1 MPFSKIKSHAKLN
14 LALNIINKRNSLHNI
29 ESIIAFVDLH
39 DVIFIKKI
47 KSKKHVISFYGR
59 FSKKISKNNT
69 ISKLIGILEN
79 KKILKNQKFKI
90 KIKKLIPNKA
100 GLGGGS
106 MNAASILRYF
116 VQKKIINIKKK
127 EIVKI
132 SKLIGSD
139 VILGFY
145 QKSQILNSK
154 NEIKYFDNVKKIYPL
169 IVKPSFGCSTKEI
182 YSKFR
187 KFDKAK
193 FNKGNK
199 KMFDLSFLRNM
210 KNSLEPVTFSKYPRL
225 KKIKLY
231 LENSLDPIFVRMTGS
246 GSALVAYF
254 HTKERCEHAK
264 KRFIQKYKNMWCI
277 TSKTI

>member
-90 KIKKLIPNKA
+90 KIKKVIPNKA

-145 QKSQILNSK
+145 PKSQILNSK
-154 NEIKYFDNVKKIYPL
+154 NEIKYFDNVKK
-169 IVKPSFGCSTKEI
+169 
-182 YSKFR
+182 
-187 KFDKAK
+187 
-193 FNKGNK
+193 
-199 KMFDLSFLRNM
+199 
-210 KNSLEPVTFSKYPRL
+210 
-225 KKIKLY
+225 
-231 LENSLDPIFVRMTGS
+231 
-246 GSALVAYF
+246 
-254 HTKERCEHAK
+254 
-264 KRFIQKYKNMWCI
+264 FIH
-277 TSKTI
+277 